1 MPGFLLVISQ
11 NSDKVQMIASNHV
24 ATLCLFIVMT
34 IRPFLQESHNTVLTT
49 GQAAVGMTIFCGFA
63 LELGASIN
71 EPVMGWLLIVMN
83 VYVVIV
89 SLAQQ
94 LTEKLRTLLDSIC
107 AVRALKPI
115 EFRSLVN
122 HYHYFLSRY

>member
-1 MPGFLLVISQ
+1 
-11 NSDKVQMIASNHV
+11 MIASNHV

-71 EPVMGWLLIVMN
+71 EPVMGWLLILMN

-94 LTEKLRTLLDSIC
+94 LTEKLRTLPWWC
-107 AVRALKPI
+107 NFACGANYPHQALKGGC
-115 EFRSLVN
+115 FVFVWRVGT
-122 HYHYFLSRY
+122 